1 MDRRFFAIGAAS
13 AFLGVMAGAFG
24 AHALGALVA
33 ASHLAIWE
41 TAARYQII
49 HALALL
55 AVGWAAERWPGR
67 LIEAAGWLFVVGT
80 VCFSGSLH
88 LMALT
93 GAGWL
98 GPVTPLGGLAFLGG
112 WGCLVWGSLRA

>member
-1 MDRRFFAIGAAS
+1 
-13 AFLGVMAGAFG
+13 MAGAFG
-24 AHALGALVA
+24 AHALGALVP
-33 ASHLAIWE
+33 ASRLAIWE

-55 AVGWAAERWPGR
+55 AVGWATERWPGR
-67 LIEAAGWLFVVGT
+67 PIEAAGWLFVVGT
-80 VCFSGSLH
+80 VCFSGSLY
-88 LMALT
+88 LMTLT